1 MAKKTF
7 LIDIAYCEN
16 VVLLQNK
23 NHNNM
28 TVHYT
33 RKKESIDQ
41 QTTFEVTADMVL
53 PGMAAPNAR
62 PMETEQ
68 EELQALP
75 GETADALPK
84 MEPAPQRETRNTRFW
99 SAKRLAIAIMVL
111 IGLLVVGLLAGC
123 SGCSEEDLTWD
134 TVVAEVPFDSSECSP
149 IRLDMELID
158 GQIAG
163 IEDGRFDYP
172 FWGGCFSDSLL
183 SLKDGF
189 LILGDLYSGKTDT
202 LKGIQIR
209 QNETDPDFTID
220 PKGRFILIYDR
231 QEHGDWGMICDL
243 YRIQLKKGKLSFCKM
258 GRLLYDDENFE
269 RTMGRI
275 PTTKD
280 ERIVLP
286 LYEASGSIT
295 RIREVTLTCDQLADI
310 TPEEL
315 KKAKTQQT
323 RYL

>member
-1 MAKKTF
+1 MA
-7 LIDIAYCEN
+7 L
-16 VVLLQNK
+16 
-23 NHNNM
+23 
-28 TVHYT
+28 HYT
-33 RKKESIDQ
+33 RKKDSVDR

-62 PMETEQ
+62 PMETER

-75 GETADALPK
+75 GKTADALPK
-84 MEPAPQRETRNTRFW
+84 MEPSPQSETRNTRSW
-99 SAKRLAIAIMVL
+99 SAKRLAIAIITIL
-111 IGLLVVGLLAGC
+111 IGMLVVGLLAGC

-149 IRLDMELID
+149 IRLDMELRRNM
-158 GQIAG
+158 IAE
-163 IEDGRFDYP
+163 IEDGRIVYV
-172 FWGGCFSDSLL
+172 GLVSCRDSIL
-183 SLKDGF
+183 SMKDGF

-258 GRLLYDDENFE
+258 GRLLYDDDENFE

-275 PTTKD
+275 FATED
-280 ERIVLP
+280 DRIALP

-315 KKAKTQQT
+315 KKAKIQQT

>member
-1 MAKKTF
+1 MA
-7 LIDIAYCEN
+7 I
-16 VVLLQNK
+16 
-23 NHNNM
+23 
-28 TVHYT
+28 HYT
-33 RKKESIDQ
+33 RKKDSADR
-41 QTTFEVTADMVL
+41 QTTFVVTADMVL

-62 PMETEQ
+62 PMEAER

-84 MEPAPQRETRNTRFW
+84 MEPAPQNETRKARFW

-123 SGCSEEDLTWD
+123 SGCSEEEMTDYP
-134 TVVAEVPFDSSECSP
+134 VAEEVPFDSSECSP
-149 IRLDMELID
+149 IKLDMELID

-163 IEDGRFDYP
+163 IEDGRIDYP
-172 FWGGCFSDSLL
+172 FWGGCYSDSLL

-220 PKGRFILIYDR
+220 PRGRFILIYAR
-231 QEHGDWGMICDL
+231 QEQGDWGMICDL
-243 YRIQLKKGKLSFCKM
+243 YRIRLREGKLSYCKM

-275 PTTKD
+275 PTTED
-280 ERIVLP
+280 NRIALP

-295 RIREVTLTCDQLADI
+295 RIREVTLTCDQMADI

-315 KKAKTQQT
+315 KKAKIQQT
-323 RYL
+323 RYI

>member
-1 MAKKTF
+1 MA
-7 LIDIAYCEN
+7 I
-16 VVLLQNK
+16 
-23 NHNNM
+23 
-28 TVHYT
+28 HYT
-33 RKKESIDQ
+33 RKKDSVDR

-62 PMETEQ
+62 PMETER
-68 EELQALP
+68 EELQPLP
-75 GETADALPK
+75 GGTAEPLPK
-84 MEPAPQRETRNTRFW
+84 MEPSPLSETRKARFW

-123 SGCSEEDLTWD
+123 SGCSEEEMTDYP
-134 TVVAEVPFDSSECSP
+134 VAEEVPFDSSECSP

-163 IEDGRFDYP
+163 IEDGRIDYP
-172 FWGGCFSDSLL
+172 FWAGCYSDSLL

-209 QNETDPDFTID
+209 QDETDPDFTID
-220 PKGRFILIYDR
+220 PRGRFILIYDR
-231 QEHGDWGMICDL
+231 QEQGDWGMICDL

-275 PTTKD
+275 FATED
-280 ERIVLP
+280 DRIALP

-310 TPEEL
+310 TPENL

-323 RYL
+323 RYI

>member
-1 MAKKTF
+1 MA
-7 LIDIAYCEN
+7 L
-16 VVLLQNK
+16 
-23 NHNNM
+23 
-28 TVHYT
+28 HYT
-33 RKKESIDQ
+33 RKKDSADR

-62 PMETEQ
+62 PMEVER

-75 GETADALPK
+75 GGTADALPQ
-84 MEPAPQRETRNTRFW
+84 MEPSPQSETRKARFW
-99 SAKRLAIAIMVL
+99 SARRLAIAIMVL
-111 IGLLVVGLLAGC
+111 IGLLVAGLLAGC
-123 SGCSEEDLTWD
+123 SGCSEEETTDYP
-134 TVVAEVPFDSSECSP
+134 VAEEVPFDSSECSP

-163 IEDGRFDYP
+163 IEDGRIDYP

-202 LKGIQIR
+202 MKGIQIR
-209 QNETDPDFTID
+209 QDETDPDFTID

-231 QEHGDWGMICDL
+231 QEQGDWGMICDL
-243 YRIQLKKGKLSFCKM
+243 YRIRLREGKLSYCKM

-275 PTTKD
+275 FATED
-280 ERIVLP
+280 DRIALP

-310 TPEEL
+310 APEEL

-323 RYL
+323 RYI